1 MEKHIKAILEII
13 EPNPER
19 SGLKQT
25 PERVAESLKFLTKG
39 YHLDPQILFQNS
51 LIPTTQT
58 DLILVKHIEFYSI
71 CEHHLLP
78 FFGKCHIAYIP
89 NKNIL
94 GLSKFAEVVDIFAHR
109 LQIQENLCE
118 EIASCIQEH
127 LHPKGLAVIIEAEHL
142 CMKMRGVQKQ
152 HATFTTQKLLG
163 ELAKQEN
170 KNMLYSLLFQ

>member
-19 SGLKQT
+19 SGIKQT

-39 YHLDPQILFQNS
+39 YHLDPHTLFKNS

-58 DLILVKHIEFYSI
+58 DLMLVKNIEFYSI

-94 GLSKFAEVVDIFAHR
+94 GLSKFAEVVDIFARR

-118 EIASCIQEH
+118 EIASCIQE
-127 LHPKGLAVIIEAEHL
+127 LLNPKGLAVIIDAEHL

-152 HATFTTQKLLG
+152 HATFTTQKLIG
-163 ELAKQEN
+163 ELAKQD
-170 KNMLYSLLFQ
+170 KQQMLYPLLFQ